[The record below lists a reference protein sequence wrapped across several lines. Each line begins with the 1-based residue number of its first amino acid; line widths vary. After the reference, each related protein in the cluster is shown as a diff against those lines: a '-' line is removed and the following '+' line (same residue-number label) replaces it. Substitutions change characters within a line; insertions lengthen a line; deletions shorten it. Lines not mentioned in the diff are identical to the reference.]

1 MRGLRLAA
9 IGLAIIII
17 ASTQSCSIYMAE
29 KRPFHR
35 DVNVLQPGAERSYV
49 LQELGL
55 PDGNYQRTNGGQVDI
70 YRIAMTSETTGSKL
84 AWSTLNVV
92 ADLLTLFM
100 WEAVATPAELATK
113 PEVITYVVSYGV
125 DNKIQEVSSFGPDQ
139 FVVLPP

>member
-1 MRGLRLAA
+1 
-9 IGLAIIII
+9 
-17 ASTQSCSIYMAE
+17 MAE